1 MQIMQSPSVCT
12 LRPLQA
18 SDVHLLAGI
27 IDDRRRG
34 YGLFETYRRRRAA
47 YFVAVVDERVIGGAG
62 IAPLPG
68 EESTTCE
75 LQRMYVHPDS
85 RGRGVGHALLQ
96 QCRLRALQ
104 LGYRQC
110 YAQTTRDRA
119 DVIACCERSGF
130 NPLTAPLGEGPDP
143 GNDYW
148 LLLSLLQVPGGAMT
162 AM

>member
-1 MQIMQSPSVCT
+1 MPTMHTSSPCT

-18 SDVHLLAGI
+18 SDVHALVAI

-47 YFVAVVDERVIGGAG
+47 YFVAVIDGRVIGGAG
-62 IAPLPG
+62 IAPLAG
-68 EESTTCE
+68 EAGSTCE

-85 RGRGVGHALLQ
+85 RGQGVGFALLQ

-104 LGYRQC
+104 LGYQRC
-110 YAQTTRDRA
+110 YAETTRDRI

-130 NPLTAPLGEGPDP
+130 SALTAPLGEESDP
-143 GNDYW
+143 GNDCW
-148 LLLSLLQVPGGAMT
+148 LLLPLLQVPGGAMT
-162 AM
+162 RM